1 MSVTT
6 LTDRGILDTAYL
18 GSVEEEERVRY
29 RDGIEEGGAYTCEPA
44 YLSRWIR
51 LRGGDGKVGAQSME
65 FEDSGKSDTEMPST
79 PSTNRWAHPS
89 IQSSGSL
96 HLYLTP

>member
-29 RDGIEEGGAYTCEPA
+29 RDGIEEGGAYTLPA
-44 YLSRWIR
+44 SLLTLVGGSDSEEG
-51 LRGGDGKVGAQSME
+51 RGRQSGRPE
-65 FEDSGKSDTEMPST
+65 HG
-79 PSTNRWAHPS
+79 
-89 IQSSGSL
+89 I
-96 HLYLTP
+96 